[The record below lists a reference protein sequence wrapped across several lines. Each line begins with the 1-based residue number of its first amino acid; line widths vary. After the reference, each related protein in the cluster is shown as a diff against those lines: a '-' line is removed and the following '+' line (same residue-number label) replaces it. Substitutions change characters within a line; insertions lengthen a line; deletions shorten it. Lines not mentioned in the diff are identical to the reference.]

1 MLITLAYR
9 IPRTDLETLLGT
21 VTAYPLTKEF
31 AAAWDDLPHTK
42 RHRRQP
48 YAALA
53 TGLVAATGQPVR
65 LFGEGELADDERATG
80 SRMLLL
86 TTDNA
91 LDYRLRVAV
100 RAWERH
106 IREGKGASGLADFL
120 PEPDGDRS
128 FAEFITFR
136 SGMVPTAPN
145 WVFRTA
151 AWQIMKQLACAP
163 ILLDERRSPL
173 TLRMDTDG
181 SLLAWDR
188 RDLIVNRSGSAFSMA
203 RVSARLITRAG
214 VDDAVVCFDAHLSRV
229 SPQGHWAKNV
239 WIDRGDAGT
248 PILRLP
254 LLRSL
259 DKETEH
265 WRSDLNPAIAK
276 ILEACQLQ
284 PLRIPDELPD
294 VPHLVRPHM
303 AGSRFH
309 ALGSGPGPRFMLRLH
324 EHIVRMLPRLV
335 PLTYETD
342 RRIKLLN
349 PVKQY
354 PAGGLPAAGV
364 GSSGYDRVTLACV
377 YSTSEARQRMLDE
390 LGELAGRPVSPDP
403 DSSAPVAINDR
414 LDVVARHC
422 PDLLAHET
430 ANRAAL
436 LDSLRLSAGP
446 GHLVAAWLE
455 TEFHPAAERPALDA
469 KPHLRRLL
477 GHLGMPTQFLATD
490 PLELPDDVSP
500 RSAETKKYAA
510 RAALRDLLRS
520 SGVLDDRLLVAL
532 TGERLA
538 NPLDRKALLVGIHM
552 RRQQTGASSAP
563 FVLVMVAMYVD
574 PDALEPWRVLVY
586 SGRRRAWVRAAEGTA
601 DFYAGPIG
609 TTRLGRTQ
617 EKAERTREEIEDRLL
632 ALCATNGADIPVVIF
647 ADTRSTRTVWPGLQ
661 DSKLGAGPLPGDG
674 LRARGGD
681 VAVVRLST
689 DVKEIGRPVTRRER
703 ANMPKD
709 PLQPAAPDRK
719 VYRLTDSTANSW
731 LLAGRS
737 VTIKS
742 KGGDRGARYTRWT
755 LPPELRSELRVPWH
769 AYTARE
775 ILVVQSGTWLPESL
789 VALTARL
796 CDQSVSWDDR
806 TTLPGPLH
814 LATVI
819 DEDHPEYRAS
829 AEDMGDED

>member
-9 IPRTDLETLLGT
+9 IPRGDLKALLGT

-31 AAAWDDLPHTK
+31 VAAWDDLPRAG

-48 YAALA
+48 YTALA
-53 TGLVAATGQPVR
+53 TGLIAATGKPVR
-65 LFGEGELADDERATG
+65 LFGEAELAEDERATG

-86 TTDNA
+86 TTDTA

-100 RAWERH
+100 RAWERY
-106 IREGKGASGLADFL
+106 IRGGKGTSGLADLL
-120 PEPDGDRS
+120 PEPDVERS
-128 FAEFITFR
+128 FAEFITR
-136 SGMVPTAPN
+136 RPGMVPTAPN

-151 AWQIMKQLACAP
+151 AWQIMARLAGEP
-163 ILLDERRSPL
+163 LLVDEHRSPL
-173 TLRMDTDG
+173 ALRMDTDG

-239 WIDRGDAGT
+239 WVDRGDAGK
-248 PILRLP
+248 PVLRLP

-259 DKETEH
+259 DTETEL

-276 ILEACQLQ
+276 ILEACQLL

-294 VPHLVRPHM
+294 VPDLIRPHM

-309 ALGSGPGPRFMLRLH
+309 ALGSGPGPRFMLRVH
-324 EHIVRMLPRLV
+324 EHIVRMLPELV
-335 PLTYETD
+335 PLTYEAD

-349 PVKQY
+349 PVKRY
-354 PAGGLPAAGV
+354 PAGGLPTAGV
-364 GSSGYDRVTLACV
+364 GPSGYEKVTLACV

-390 LGELAGRPVSPDP
+390 LRELVGRPVSPDP
-403 DSSAPVAINDR
+403 ASSTPVAINDR
-414 LDVVARHC
+414 LDIVARHC
-422 PDLLAHET
+422 PDLLAHGT

-436 LDSLRLSAGP
+436 LDPLRLSGGP

-455 TEFHPAAERPALDA
+455 TEYHPAAERPALDA

-490 PLELPDDVSP
+490 PLELPDEASP
-500 RSAETKKYAA
+500 RSAETKKHAA

-532 TGERLA
+532 TDERLP
-538 NPLDRKALLVGIHM
+538 NRLDRRALLVGIHM
-552 RRQQTGASSAP
+552 RRQQTGVGSSP
-563 FVLVMVAMYVD
+563 LVLIMVAMYVD
-574 PDALEPWRVLVY
+574 PDALEPWRILVY
-586 SGRRRAWVRAAEGTA
+586 SDRRRAWVRAAEGIA
-601 DFYAGPIG
+601 NFYAGPIG

-617 EKAERTREEIEDRLL
+617 EKAERTREEVEARLRD
-632 ALCATNGADIPVVIF
+632 LCAMNGADAPVVIF

-661 DSKLGAGPLPGDG
+661 DGKLGLGPLPGDG
-674 LRARGGD
+674 LDERGGD

-689 DVKEIGRPVTRRER
+689 DVKEIGRPVTRREK

-709 PLQPAAPDRK
+709 PRQPAAPDRK
-719 VYRLTDSTANSW
+719 AYRLTESTANSW

-775 ILVVQSGTWLPESL
+775 ILVVRNGTWSPESL
-789 VALTARL
+789 VALTVRL

-829 AEDMGDED
+829 AEDACDEG

>member
-9 IPRTDLETLLGT
+9 IPRGDLETLLGT
-21 VTAYPLTKEF
+21 VSAYPLTKEF
-31 AAAWDDLPHTK
+31 AAAWDDLPRTK
-42 RHRRQP
+42 RRRRQP
-48 YAALA
+48 YTALG

-106 IREGKGASGLADFL
+106 IREGKGTVGLADFL
-120 PEPDGDRS
+120 PEPDGERS

-136 SGMVPTAPN
+136 PGMVPTAPN

-151 AWQIMKQLACAP
+151 AWQIMRQLAGGP
-163 ILLDERRSPL
+163 LPVDEGRSPL

-181 SLLAWDR
+181 SLLAWDQ

-214 VDDAVVCFDAHLSRV
+214 VDDPVVCFDAHLSRV

-239 WIDRGDAGT
+239 WIDRGDPGR
-248 PILRLP
+248 PVLRLP
-254 LLRSL
+254 LLHTRN
-259 DKETEH
+259 KETEQ

-294 VPHLVRPHM
+294 VPDLIRPHM

-324 EHIVRMLPRLV
+324 EHIVRILPELA
-335 PLTYETD
+335 PLTYEID
-342 RRIKLLN
+342 KRIKLPN
-349 PVKQY
+349 PVKRY
-354 PAGGLPAAGV
+354 PAGGPPTAGV
-364 GSSGYDRVTLACV
+364 APSGYDKVTLACV
-377 YSTSEARQRMLDE
+377 YRTSEARGRMLDE
-390 LGELAGRPVSPDP
+390 LAELAGRPVSPDP
-403 DSSAPVAINDR
+403 DESTAVAINER

-422 PDLLAHET
+422 PDLLDHET
-430 ANRAAL
+430 ANRAAF

-455 TEFHPAAERPALDA
+455 TEFHPAAEQPVLDA

-490 PLELPDDVSP
+490 PLVLPDDASP
-500 RSAETKKYAA
+500 RSTETKKHAA

-532 TGERLA
+532 TGERLP
-538 NPLDRKALLVGIHM
+538 NPLDRTALLVGIHM
-552 RRQQTGASSAP
+552 RRQQTGENTSP
-563 FVLVMVAMYVD
+563 LVLIMVAMYVD
-574 PDALEPWRVLVY
+574 PGALEPWRVFVY
-586 SGRRRAWVRAAEGTA
+586 SDRRRAWVRAAQGTA

-617 EKAERTREEIEDRLL
+617 EKVERTREEIEDRLRD
-632 ALCATNGADIPVVIF
+632 LCAMNRADVPVVIF

-661 DSKLGAGPLPGDG
+661 DSKLGAGPLPGDA
-674 LRARGGD
+674 LRERGGD

-719 VYRLTDSTANSW
+719 VYRLTESTANSW

-737 VTIKS
+737 VTLKS

-775 ILVVQSGTWLPESL
+775 ILVVHGGTWSPESL

-819 DEDHPEYRAS
+819 DEDHPEYRAT
-829 AEDMGDED
+829 AQDADDEG